1 MGKPVT
7 IDEYCAKLT
16 SEQAEPIQ
24 HLRRLAH
31 SVVPNAE
38 EAVKWGHPAI
48 VHPRGTILFVF
59 SAHAKHASIAF
70 TPSTREHFAARLTD
84 FSTGKGSVKL
94 PYIDPVPTSLL
105 EDMMRFRLHEFEDD
119 GVLWM

>member
-7 IDEYCAKLT
+7 IDDYRAGLT
-16 SEQAEPIQ
+16 SEQDQSIQ
-24 HLRRLAH
+24 TLRQLAH
-31 SVVPNAE
+31 DVVPDAE

-70 TPSTREHFAARLTD
+70 TPATREHFDARLTD

-94 PYIDPVPTSLL
+94 PYTEQIPTALL
-105 EDMMRFRLHEFEDD
+105 EDMMRFRLREFEDD

>member
-1 MGKPVT
+1 MAKPKT
-7 IDEYCAKLT
+7 IDEYTAPLT
-16 SEQAEPIQ
+16 LQQAERIEEF
-24 HLRRLAH
+24 RRLGH
-31 SVVPNAE
+31 SAVPHAE

-70 TPSTREHFAARLTD
+70 TPSTREHFDAQLTD
-84 FSTGKGSVKL
+84 YSTGKGSIKL
-94 PYIDPVPTSLL
+94 PYTEEIPSALL
-105 EDMMRFRLHEFEDD
+105 KEMMSFRLREFEDD

>member
-1 MGKPVT
+1 MAKPTT
-7 IDEYCAKLT
+7 IDEYIAALT
-16 SEQAEPIQ
+16 PEQAERIEEF
-24 HLRRLAH
+24 RRLGH
-31 SVVPNAE
+31 STVPDAE

-70 TPSTREHFAARLTD
+70 TPSTREHFDAQLTD
-84 FSTGKGSVKL
+84 FDTGKGSLKL
-94 PYIDPVPTSLL
+94 PYTEELPSALL
-105 EDMMRFRLHEFEDD
+105 KEMMSFRLREFEDD